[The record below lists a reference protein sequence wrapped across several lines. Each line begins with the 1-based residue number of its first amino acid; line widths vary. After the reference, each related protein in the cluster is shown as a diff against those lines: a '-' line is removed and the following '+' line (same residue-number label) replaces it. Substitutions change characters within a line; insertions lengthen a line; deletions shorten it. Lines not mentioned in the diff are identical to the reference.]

1 MPRSRISATCSYINT
16 GDWVESCTA
25 VVEHFDGRM
34 EILTW
39 AQVLPEVA
47 DEPFIPMLIEDRVG
61 PGGLT
66 RTSRRL

>member
-1 MPRSRISATCSYINT
+1 VQYINT

-39 AQVLPEVA
+39 AHVLPEAPAGKDVLVPVNIKGRA
-47 DEPFIPMLIEDRVG
+47 VQAA
-61 PGGLT
+61 
-66 RTSRRL
+66 

>member
-1 MPRSRISATCSYINT
+1 
-16 GDWVESCTA
+16 DWVESCTA

-39 AQVLPEVA
+39 AHVLPESL

-61 PGGLT
+61 QAA
-66 RTSRRL
+66 

>member
-1 MPRSRISATCSYINT
+1 MQYVNT

-39 AQVLPEVA
+39 AKVLPEASAGNDALVPV
-47 DEPFIPMLIEDRVG
+47 DFIDLKGRAAQAA
-61 PGGLT
+61 
-66 RTSRRL
+66 